1 MVEIKDIPFEVVIEK
16 KRIRNIYIRVE
27 NNTINVTCPYYTNDY
42 EVYKFIDT
50 KRNWIYKVYQYNNNK
65 IERSLKYNGGDSF
78 YIYGEKYNLIR
89 SIGRKNIKLIDSSI
103 YFTYKD
109 NSEESIKAL
118 YKYFDKKLLI
128 KAQEYL
134 DKYRYILL
142 DYGYTDMPIL
152 KARLMSSKWG
162 VCYTRKNQIVI
173 SSYLINYP
181 LKALE
186 YIVIHEL
193 VHFIVPNHSKRFYE
207 IVGNNMPDY
216 KEANNLLK

>member
-1 MVEIKDIPFEVVIEK
+1 MVEIKGIAFDVIIEK

-65 IERSLKYNGGDSF
+65 QLHSLKYSGGDSF
-78 YIYGEKYNLIR
+78 YIYGAKHDLIR
-89 SIGRKNIKLIDSSI
+89 SIGRKNVKLIDNSI
-103 YFTYKD
+103 YFAYKD
-109 NSEESIKAL
+109 ESEESIKAL
-118 YKYFDKKLLI
+118 YKYFDNKLLI

-142 DYGYTDMPIL
+142 DYGYNDMPVL
-152 KARLMSSKWG
+152 KARIMSSKWG
-162 VCYTRKNQIVI
+162 VCYTRKNQITI

-186 YIVIHEL
+186 YIVVHEL

-216 KEANNLLK
+216 KEANNILK